1 MRVRMIAAVEEG
13 IATGGRPSSRAGR
26 RRHSWSRP
34 GVRTGGRGQLTD
46 EYATANPL
54 PALRMQLRISGPTAV
69 NGIIDFLGV
78 VIIW

>member
-34 GVRTGGRGQLTD
+34 GVRTGGLTD

-69 NGIIDFLGV
+69 NGIIDFLES
-78 VIIW
+78 